1 MQIGL
6 DYGTVFYVKNPTPP
20 GAAQATSF
28 GSVGNKRNPTPP
40 THKEGKGES
49 TEASKATR
57 RRQRATRRRQEEREK
72 GPKCRSRM
80 LKSHK
85 VLSPFRGGEMMAE
98 NLAAIC
104 IPKGG
109 NQEFK
114 GRNLKNL
121 VAIAA
126 KS

>member
-40 THKEGKGES
+40 THDEGQGES

-57 RRQRATRRRQEEREK
+57 GRQRVTRRRKRDD
-72 GPKCRSRM
+72 GRT
-80 LKSHK
+80 
-85 VLSPFRGGEMMAE
+85 E
-98 NLAAIC
+98 NYSNKLALC
-104 IPKGG
+104 H
-109 NQEFK
+109 F
-114 GRNLKNL
+114 
-121 VAIAA
+121 V
-126 KS
+126 